1 MISRRRVLRLAPF
14 VLGALGTGTVTACA
28 GSDADAPGGY
38 SFPRVGDGHQYYI
51 SEEERAK
58 LQEQA
63 AAGYTPTPTA
73 GS

>member
-1 MISRRRVLRLAPF
+1 MISRRRVIRFAPAVLAA
-14 VLGALGTGTVTACA
+14 VGAGAVAACS

-63 AAGYTPTPTA
+63 AAGYTPTPTS

>member
-1 MISRRRVLRLAPF
+1 MISRRRVIRLSPALLLA
-14 VLGALGTGTVTACA
+14 VGAGAACS

-63 AAGYTPTPTA
+63 AAGYTPTPTS
-73 GS
+73 GN

>member
-1 MISRRRVLRLAPF
+1 MISRRHLIRLAPA
-14 VLGALGTGTVTACA
+14 VLVALGAGMGAACA
-28 GSDADAPGGY
+28 GSDSDAPGQF
-38 SFPRVGDGHQYYI
+38 SFPRVRDGHQYYI

-63 AAGYTPTPTA
+63 AAGYTPTPTS

>member
-1 MISRRRVLRLAPF
+1 MISRRHLIRLAPA
-14 VLGALGTGTVTACA
+14 VLIAVGAGAGVACA
-28 GSDADAPGGY
+28 GSDADAPGRY

-63 AAGYTPTPTA
+63 AAGRTPTPA
-73 GS
+73 SGG

>member
-1 MISRRRVLRLAPF
+1 MISRRRLICLAPALLLA
-14 VLGALGTGTVTACA
+14 VGAGTACS

-63 AAGYTPTPTA
+63 AAGYTPTPTS

>member
-1 MISRRRVLRLAPF
+1 VISRRHLIRRAPAVLVA
-14 VLGALGTGTVTACA
+14 LGAVSAAACA

-38 SFPRVGDGHQYYI
+38 SFPRGGDGHQYYI

-58 LQEQA
+58 LPEQA
-63 AAGYTPTPTA
+63 AAGYTPTPTS

>member
-1 MISRRRVLRLAPF
+1 MISRRRVIHFAPTLLLA
-14 VLGALGTGTVTACA
+14 VGASAACS

-63 AAGYTPTPTA
+63 AAGYTPTPTS

>member
-1 MISRRRVLRLAPF
+1 MTSRRRLICLAPALLLA
-14 VLGALGTGTVTACA
+14 VSAGAACS

-63 AAGYTPTPTA
+63 AAGYTPTPTS

>member
-1 MISRRRVLRLAPF
+1 MVRLAPL
-14 VLGALGTGTVTACA
+14 VLVALGAGAGSACA
-28 GSDADAPGGY
+28 GSDADAPGQF
-38 SFPRVGDGHQYYI
+38 SFPRVRDGHQYYI

-73 GS
+73 GT

>member
-1 MISRRRVLRLAPF
+1 MISRRRIIRVVPVALLALSA
-14 VLGALGTGTVTACA
+14 VAGAACE
-28 GSDADAPGGY
+28 GSDADAPGRY

-63 AAGYTPTPTA
+63 AGGYTPTA
-73 GS
+73 ASGS

>member
-1 MISRRRVLRLAPF
+1 MISRRRVIRLVPV
-14 VLGALGTGTVTACA
+14 VLGALGTGAIAACE
-28 GSDADAPGGY
+28 GSDADAPGRY

-58 LQEQA
+58 LQAQA
-63 AAGYTPTPTA
+63 AAGYTPTPQT

>member
-1 MISRRRVLRLAPF
+1 MISRRHLIRLAP
-14 VLGALGTGTVTACA
+14 VVLVALGAGTGAACA

>member
-1 MISRRRVLRLAPF
+1 MISRRHVIRLAPAA
-14 VLGALGTGTVTACA
+14 LAALTAGALAACS
-28 GSDADAPGGY
+28 GSQSDAPGQFN
-38 SFPRVGDGHQYYI
+38 FPRVRDGHQYYI

-63 AAGYTPTPTA
+63 AGGYTPTPKT